1 MATRRAVIAIL
12 HLGVAVAF
20 VTPGSRTDAGVGH
33 SAAAWRALARKTT
46 ALGVASLE
54 VRVRTLFR
62 ARALLA
68 LMTRRSSFSRR
79 RPAGRRPA
87 GAAEPAASRSLRGRE
102 RRPARARDR
111 EAIGMQDE
119 GEARILE
126 MRVGRIAESW
136 TGNCP
141 VAGLSQG
148 FIEPLEA
155 TALHIVIT
163 TALDFADAYEKG
175 GYGSAHRDR
184 FNQRIAAKYEGIR
197 DYIVAHYRL
206 NQRSDTQYWR
216 DNAANDALSEYLK
229 GMITAWFT
237 HEDLR
242 EVNLRQHDGNP
253 HYASMSWHALFA
265 GYGTFP
271 PEAKMVPT
279 PPELVTA
286 EVDHTRRTLSAC
298 ATNFLRYAPLSD

>member
-1 MATRRAVIAIL
+1 
-12 HLGVAVAF
+12 
-20 VTPGSRTDAGVGH
+20 
-33 SAAAWRALARKTT
+33 
-46 ALGVASLE
+46 
-54 VRVRTLFR
+54 
-62 ARALLA
+62 
-68 LMTRRSSFSRR
+68 
-79 RPAGRRPA
+79 
-87 GAAEPAASRSLRGRE
+87 
-102 RRPARARDR
+102 
-111 EAIGMQDE
+111 
-119 GEARILE
+119 
-126 MRVGRIAESW
+126 MRVGRIAETW
-136 TGNCP
+136 TGNCLA
-141 VAGLSQG
+141 AGLSQG

-155 TALHIVIT
+155 TALHIVIA

-175 GYGSAHRDR
+175 GYGSAHRDM

-216 DNAANDALSEYLK
+216 DNAANDALSENLK

-237 HEDLR
+237 HKDLR

-279 PPELVTA
+279 PTGLVTA